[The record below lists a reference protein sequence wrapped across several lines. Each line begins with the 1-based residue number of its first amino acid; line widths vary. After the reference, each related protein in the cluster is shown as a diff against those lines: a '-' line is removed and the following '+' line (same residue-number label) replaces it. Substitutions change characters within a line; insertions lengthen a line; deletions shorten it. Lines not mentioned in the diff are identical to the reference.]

1 MNIEESKQLRT
12 EIDYLIKERD
22 NAIKVMD
29 FQIQNKINYL
39 RTNGIIFDYYTKMKA
54 EKILKKY
61 ISESLAIPH
70 SCFTSSIRKKP
81 YVLAR
86 AVYAYSMYKFTDI
99 TLVEIGNQLGNRDH
113 ATVIHSIKKIEDML
127 QYRYFE
133 HNKIGAELVEAS
145 ENKLKLFKKNETF

>member
-1 MNIEESKQLRT
+1 MNIEESKQLRI
-12 EIDYLIKERD
+12 EINYLIKERD
-22 NAIKVMD
+22 NVIKVMD

-54 EKILKKY
+54 EKMLKKY
-61 ISESLAIPH
+61 ISESLAIPYN
-70 SCFTSSIRKKP
+70 CFTSPIRKKP

-99 TLVEIGNQLGNRDH
+99 TLVEIGKHLGNRDH
-113 ATVIHSIKKIEDML
+113 STVIHSIKKIEDML